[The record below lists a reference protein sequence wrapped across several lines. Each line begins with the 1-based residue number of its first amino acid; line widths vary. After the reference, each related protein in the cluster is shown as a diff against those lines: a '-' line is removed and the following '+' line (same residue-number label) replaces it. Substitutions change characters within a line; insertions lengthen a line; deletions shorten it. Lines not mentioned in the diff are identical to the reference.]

1 MAILTTRFTN
11 ETLQVNRRYLENQN
25 VACIYGSL
33 LKLNDSL
40 PYDNLFVLEMNNSE
54 NKLVGIGVITK
65 KFYPREKIYSDTTY
79 NLYTYKGKYRIEP
92 EELPPEMLED
102 LEKKLFYGKSHLKR
116 GGSIMRFPEKWV
128 KPEYIKTLIAI
139 RGTKVPL

>member
-79 NLYTYKGKYRIEP
+79 NLYTYKGKHRISP
-92 EELPPEMLED
+92 KELPPEMLEE

-128 KPEYIKTLIAI
+128 KPEYIKTLIEL
-139 RGTKVPL
+139 TKRETH